1 MTHFQNYS
9 QSPSGDSILISIK
22 PRFADLILAG
32 TKRVELRRAVPI
44 QNIDAMAIYSSAP
57 IQAIVALVEI
67 VEVVEASPSRL
78 WEIARDNGGGL
89 TRSELRDYYTGKKS
103 GFAIMLGEVKKFD
116 SPVDPRVIFSKF
128 TPPQSFR
135 YLTSDELAKLKRL
148 LIKRK
153 KP

>member
-1 MTHFQNYS
+1 MIPSQNCS
-9 QSPSGDSILISIK
+9 QSPIGSSILISIK
-22 PRFADLILAG
+22 PQYTDLILAG

-44 QNIDAMAIYSSAP
+44 QAIKAMAIYSSAP

-67 VEVVEASPSRL
+67 AEVIQASTSRL

-89 TRSELRDYYTGKKS
+89 TRSELRSYYSGKKV
-103 GFAIMLGEVKKFD
+103 GFAIMLGKVKHFD
-116 SPVDPRVIFSKF
+116 NPVDPRLIFPKF

-135 YLTSDELAKLKRL
+135 YLTSDELKKLEKL